1 MLKVILIL
9 AGLALLVVLVGAGC
23 QATRAGYKS
32 APYKTVRQDG
42 SFEVR
47 DYPAL
52 ILVETPLGTAGDGG
66 SFGRLFNF
74 IGGRNAARQKIA
86 MTTPVF
92 MAGQSTNATMAFVLP
107 ATMAKGSVP
116 SPTDDTVRIRELEPS
131 RFAVFR
137 YSGGRNPKNEAAAL
151 VRLQAWMV
159 AGQLTARSEPV
170 FGYFDPPW
178 TLTFLRRNEVM
189 IRTGP

>member
-9 AGLALLVVLVGAGC
+9 AGLALIVFLVGVGC

-32 APYKTVRQDG
+32 APYKVVRHADG
-42 SFEVR
+42 FEVR

-52 ILVETPLGTAGDGG
+52 ILVETPMANKGSDG
-66 SFGRLFNF
+66 SFSRLFNF
-74 IGGRNAARQKIA
+74 ISGRNASKQKIA

-92 MAGQSTNATMAFVLP
+92 MAGNTTNTTMAFVMP
-107 ATMAKGSVP
+107 ATMDAARVP
-116 SPTDDTVRIRELEPS
+116 QPTDSAVTVRTIEPGH
-131 RFAVFR
+131 FAVFR

-151 VRLQAWMV
+151 ARLQAWMT
-159 AGQLTARSEPV
+159 AEKLAARSEPV
-170 FGYFDPPW
+170 YGYFDPPW

-189 IRTGP
+189 LRIDP